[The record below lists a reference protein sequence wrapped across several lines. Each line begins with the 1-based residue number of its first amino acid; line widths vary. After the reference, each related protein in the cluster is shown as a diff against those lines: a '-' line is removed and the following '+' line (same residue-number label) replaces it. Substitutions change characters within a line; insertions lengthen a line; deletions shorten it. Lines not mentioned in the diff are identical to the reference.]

1 MGRLSGATRAQRMS
15 EIVWLSGADDLRIAT
30 GEASVVWHLRLDRPE
45 TERLA
50 GGASLSAADLQDLA
64 AKPDAGMRAL
74 RRRLAKI
81 LLARLSGLHPDEII
95 IGRGAFGA
103 PQVLHPQSWHISLA
117 GRFPHC
123 LIGLSRTPIGV
134 DIEPLDAEP
143 PPEDSFTATEG
154 LALQGATDKTLITRW
169 TAKEAHAKCLGIASR
184 IDAAEMETAAFDD
197 GMRVVSREGETHVC
211 VRAEAGTVQAVAGLP
226 DSGRR

>member
-1 MGRLSGATRAQRMS
+1 MS
-15 EIVWLSGADDLRIAT
+15 EIVWLSGADDLTIAT
-30 GEASVVWHLRLDRPE
+30 GDAPVVWHLRLDRPE

-50 GGASLSAADLQDLA
+50 GGATLSAADLQDLA

-95 IGRGAFGA
+95 IGRSALGA
-103 PQVLHPQSWHISLA
+103 PQVLHPEGWHISLA

-143 PPEDSFTATEG
+143 PPEDSFTATEW
-154 LALQGATDKTLITRW
+154 LALQG
-169 TAKEAHAKCLGIASR
+169 
-184 IDAAEMETAAFDD
+184 
-197 GMRVVSREGETHVC
+197 
-211 VRAEAGTVQAVAGLP
+211 
-226 DSGRR
+226 